1 MTEQEYRYAE
11 KVLYSY
17 RRDNEKVSILAA
29 EIEILREA
37 GDVRVQSYNG
47 SVGNVQGISDPVA
60 SHVEKVMSLE
70 RRLKRV
76 LRRVKA
82 VDQMREDLQNDRV
95 ITITS
100 KRNLLLILDGYYIPC
115 LTVNEFLTAFC
126 WSRSIFYVRRR
137 ELVMIAGE
145 YLRA

>member
-1 MTEQEYRYAE
+1 MTDDEYRYAE

-17 RRDNEKVSILAA
+17 RRNVETSERLS
-29 EIEILREA
+29 EELRMLRA
-37 GDVRVQSYNG
+37 SGDVYGQSYGQIATGG
-47 SVGNVQGISDPVA
+47 SGDPVA
-60 SHVEKVMSLE
+60 RHVDEILMLE
-70 RRLKRV
+70 ARLKRI

-82 VDQMREDLQNDRV
+82 VDEMRKDLREGNV

-100 KRNLLLILDGYYIPC
+100 GKNLLLILDGYYIPC

>member
-1 MTEQEYRYAE
+1 MTDDEYRYAE

-17 RRDNEKVSILAA
+17 RRDNEKVSTLLA
-29 EIEILREA
+29 EIDILREA
-37 GDVRVQSYNG
+37 GSVRVQSYNG
-47 SVGNVQGISDPVA
+47 LVGNVHGISDPVA

>member
-1 MTEQEYRYAE
+1 MTDDEYRYAE

-17 RRDNEKVSILAA
+17 RQDNEKASILAA
-29 EIEILREA
+29 ETDILREA
-37 GDVRVQSYNG
+37 GDVRVQSYNVSGG
-47 SVGNVQGISDPVA
+47 SVQSISDPVA
-60 SHVEKVMSLE
+60 RHVEKVMSLE
-70 RRLKRV
+70 RKLKRV

-82 VDQMREDLQNDRV
+82 VDRMREDLQNDRV

-115 LTVNEFLTAFC
+115 VTAREFLSVVR

>member
-17 RRDNEKVSILAA
+17 RRDNEKASTLSA
-29 EIEILREA
+29 ELEILREA

-47 SVGNVQGISDPVA
+47 LVENVQGISDPVA

>member
-1 MTEQEYRYAE
+1 MTDDEYRYAE

-17 RRDNEKVSILAA
+17 RRNVETSERLSEELRRLWASGDVHGQSYGQIATGGIGDPVA
-29 EIEILREA
+29 RHVDEILRVEA
-37 GDVRVQSYNG
+37 
-47 SVGNVQGISDPVA
+47 
-60 SHVEKVMSLE
+60 
-70 RRLKRV
+70 RLKRI

-82 VDQMREDLQNDRV
+82 VDEMRKDLREGNV

-100 KRNLLLILDGYYIPC
+100 GRNLLLILDGYYIPC

>member
-1 MTEQEYRYAE
+1 MTDDEYRYAE

-17 RRDNEKVSILAA
+17 RRNVETSERLSEELRRLWASGDVHGQSYGQIATGGSGDPVA
-29 EIEILREA
+29 RHVDEILRVEA
-37 GDVRVQSYNG
+37 
-47 SVGNVQGISDPVA
+47 
-60 SHVEKVMSLE
+60 
-70 RRLKRV
+70 RLKRI

-82 VDQMREDLQNDRV
+82 VDEMRKDLREGNV

-100 KRNLLLILDGYYIPC
+100 GRNLLLILDGYYIPC

-137 ELVMIAGE
+137 ELVMITGE

>member
-1 MTEQEYRYAE
+1 MTDDEYRYAE

-17 RRDNEKVSILAA
+17 RRDNEKVSTLAA
-29 EIEILREA
+29 ELEILREA
-37 GDVRVQSYNG
+37 GDVRVQSYNVSG
-47 SVGNVQGISDPVA
+47 GNVQGISDPVA
-60 SHVEKVMSLE
+60 RHVEKVMSLE

-82 VDQMREDLQNDRV
+82 VDVMREDLQNDRV

-115 LTVNEFLTAFC
+115 VTAREFLSAVR
-126 WSRSIFYVRRR
+126 WSRSVFYVRRR